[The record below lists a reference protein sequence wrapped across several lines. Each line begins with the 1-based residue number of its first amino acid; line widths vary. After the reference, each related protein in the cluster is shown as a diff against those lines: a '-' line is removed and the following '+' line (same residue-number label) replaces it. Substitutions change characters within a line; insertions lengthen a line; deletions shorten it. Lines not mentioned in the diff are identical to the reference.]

1 MTAAEQALRA
11 LRGPLADSDRE
22 QLALGVVYEVA
33 RALETLAELRQRL
46 QATAVEI
53 DGELPV
59 VERALASAM
68 TALSQLGDAIEELE
82 TVAEHTADTLA
93 D

>member
-1 MTAAEQALRA
+1 MTEEEILRA
-11 LRGPLADSDRE
+11 LRGPLNETDRE
-22 QLALGVVYEVA
+22 QLALGAVYEAA
-33 RALETLAELRQRL
+33 RALETVAELRQRL

-82 TVAEHTADTLA
+82 TVAEHLA
-93 D
+93 DRLAR